1 MNNHLAVKFL
11 VQHSGAK
18 PQIGEGRAFSLWDE
32 ILAPLR
38 AQRYVKRMRIAT
50 RAVTNDERLRAYYM
64 RVAERFEQE
73 LREFAQTASPIAL
86 ETLASNYVARLISG
100 HLERMRCG
108 TALRARWAKIR
119 GKQ

>member
-50 RAVTNDERLRAYYM
+50 RAVTNDERLRA
-64 RVAERFEQE
+64 F
-73 LREFAQTASPIAL
+73 F
-86 ETLASNYVARLISG
+86 
-100 HLERMRCG
+100 
-108 TALRARWAKIR
+108 
-119 GKQ
+119 